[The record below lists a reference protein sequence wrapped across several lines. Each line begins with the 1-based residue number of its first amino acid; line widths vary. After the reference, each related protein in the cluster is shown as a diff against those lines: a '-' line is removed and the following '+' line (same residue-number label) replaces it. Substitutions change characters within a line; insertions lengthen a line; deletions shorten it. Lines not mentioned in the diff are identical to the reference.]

1 MVSPTIRGGRSIKIR
16 LESVK
21 KQLKQKYK
29 CPSCGKIK
37 VKRISS
43 GVWECKSCS
52 YTFAGGAYSPTT
64 QFGETVARIISDY
77 NKKQ

>member
-1 MVSPTIRGGRSIKIR
+1 MVSPTIRGGRSVKIR

-21 KQLKQKYK
+21 KQLKQRYK
-29 CPSCGKIK
+29 CPACGKIK
-37 VKRISS
+37 VKREST
-43 GVWECKSCS
+43 GVWKCKSCGH
-52 YTFAGGAYSPTT
+52 TFAGGAYSPTT

>member
-1 MVSPTIRGGRSIKIR
+1 MVSPTIRGGRSVKIR

-29 CPSCGKIK
+29 CPACGKLK
-37 VKRISS
+37 VKRIST
-43 GVWECKSCS
+43 GIWKCQACG

-64 QFGETVARIISDY
+64 QFGETVARIISDF